1 MIIVCLEVI
10 LVDGRRVRY
19 VMAWWYDRRCG
30 FHVKTWGSGQ
40 TSQVLSH
47 WRNKYTSSPITYKM
61 DAPSKNINA
70 VPDQQPFTVLVT
82 GANRQVVSLPHD
94 SNDG

>member
-1 MIIVCLEVI
+1 VIVVCLI
-10 LVDGRRVRY
+10 LVASRVVEYGVVVRSTLR
-19 VMAWWYDRRCG
+19 VSCEDVG
-30 FHVKTWGSGQ
+30 FRANI
-40 TSQVLSH
+40 QVLSH
-47 WRNKYTSSPITYKM
+47 WRNKYTSSPITCKM
-61 DAPSKNINA
+61 DVPSKTINA